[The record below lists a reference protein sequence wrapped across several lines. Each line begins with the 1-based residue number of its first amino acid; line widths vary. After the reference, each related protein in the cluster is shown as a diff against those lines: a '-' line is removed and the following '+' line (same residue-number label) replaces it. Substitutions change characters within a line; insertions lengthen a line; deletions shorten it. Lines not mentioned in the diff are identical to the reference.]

1 MADID
6 SLTLQHEEI
15 LALLEELRSHE
26 SYGDIIDNA
35 KGLSLT
41 VGLLARK
48 VYFHILAEERVVYPV
63 LLSHKEESVRETGR
77 SFSAEMDEIACRFR
91 RYRGTY
97 SNAGTIFARPDTFR
111 YNTAMVTKTF
121 IKRFE
126 DERTVLY
133 RLLCGSG

>member
-6 SLTLQHEEI
+6 SLTRQHEEI

-26 SYGDIIDNA
+26 SYGSIIDNA

-41 VGLLARK
+41 VGRLARK

-63 LLSHKEESVRETGR
+63 LLSHADESVRETGR
-77 SFSAEMDEIACRFR
+77 SFSAGMDEIALRFR
-91 RYRGTY
+91 KYRGAY
-97 SNAGTIFARPDTFR
+97 SNAGLIFARPDTFR
-111 YNTAMVTKTF
+111 YNTAMVAQTF

-126 DERTVLY
+126 DESTVLY
-133 RLLCGSG
+133 RLLQR